1 MSCKMKSLLLL
12 TAGAL
17 LAFPLLAGAQTSSNE
32 TPSGPPPDG
41 GEHHGPPMN
50 FLTPDQKAEYMKDR
64 DAALAADPTL
74 AAKIQSIHEQM
85 KSSHDSGEPPSE
97 DLMNQMKAA
106 QDQLDQEMI
115 KADPAVAPIID
126 EIKKHHHH
134 RPPGGQGGP
143 GGGSSTGSNTP
154 PAPADG
160 GN

>member
-1 MSCKMKSLLLL
+1 MKSLLLL

-17 LAFPLLAGAQTSSNE
+17 LTFPLMADAQTSSDG
-32 TPSGPPPDG
+32 TPPGPPPDG
-41 GEHHGPPMN
+41 GEHHGPPLN
-50 FLTPDQKAEYMKDR
+50 FLTPDQKAEYIKDR

-74 AAKIQSIHEQM
+74 AAKIQSLHEQM

-97 DLMNQMKAA
+97 DLMSQMKAA

-115 KADPAVAPIID
+115 KADSAVAPII
-126 EIKKHHHH
+126 EEVKKHHHH
-134 RPPGGQGGP
+134 HAPGDHGPGGP

-154 PAPADG
+154 PAPPDG